1 MAAIV
6 EEFVNKIN
14 QLSDADRA
22 ELLRRLN
29 DNASKEPKPNGS
41 KKNGQNKSIQKNI
54 DPNIEWIKENKDKY
68 AGNYVALKDGKLI
81 AYARTI
87 KEADQAAKA
96 KGVDRPFLHYILAK
110 GEEAFY
116 AGW

>member
-1 MAAIV
+1 MAASIV
-6 EEFVNKIN
+6 DEFVTKIRK
-14 QLSDADRA
+14 LPRTDRE

-29 DNASKEPKPNGS
+29 EPARRRAEKTTIRSNGE
-41 KKNGQNKSIQKNI
+41 KRGD
-54 DPNIEWIKENKDKY
+54 DPNVRWIKENKHKY

-96 KGVDRPFLHYILAK
+96 KGVDRPLLHYILAE

>member
-1 MAAIV
+1 MATKTID
-6 EEFVNKIN
+6 EFVTKIN
-14 QLSDADRA
+14 QLPKADRD

-29 DNASKEPKPNGS
+29 ESP
-41 KKNGQNKSIQKNI
+41 QKNAESLAI
-54 DPNIEWIKENKDKY
+54 KANGKKRHVDPNITWIKENKHKY
-68 AGNYVALKDGKLI
+68 AGNYVALQDGKLI

-87 KEADQAAKA
+87 KETDQTAKA
-96 KGVDRPFLHYILAK
+96 KGVDRPLLHYILAE